1 MTQSDSN
8 EPQNPDVL
16 VACARCGE
24 LVVTVEMR
32 TPHVVY
38 WRCVRCGHLFVQRL
52 TPPDDAGGK
61 GGV

>member
-1 MTQSDSN
+1 MAESDSN

-52 TPPDDAGGK
+52 TPPSDRAGK
-61 GGV
+61 RGV

>member
-1 MTQSDSN
+1 MTESDSN
-8 EPQNPDVL
+8 EPPNPDVL

-38 WRCVRCGHLFVQRL
+38 WRCVRCGHIFVQRL
-52 TPPDDAGGK
+52 DPPDASSEK
-61 GGV
+61 RSV